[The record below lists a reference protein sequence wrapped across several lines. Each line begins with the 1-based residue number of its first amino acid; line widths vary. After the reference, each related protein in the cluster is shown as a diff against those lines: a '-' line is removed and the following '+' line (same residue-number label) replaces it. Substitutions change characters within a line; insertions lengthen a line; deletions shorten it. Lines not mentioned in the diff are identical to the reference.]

1 MEDVTMQEVREKLR
15 TRDVLYKAFYD
26 VIEDNLRSTIT
37 QLEQKYQKQYEAFE
51 KSHTATVKLSESG
64 RAIDEYIDL
73 LMKGFNELQY
83 EWHTKLCRRRFY
95 NVILPIVALIIS
107 LIAVLK

>member
-1 MEDVTMQEVREKLR
+1 MQEVREKLR
-15 TRDVLYKAFYD
+15 ARDVLYKEFYD

-37 QLEQKYQKQYEAFE
+37 ELAQKYQKLYEDFE

-73 LMKGFNELQY
+73 LMKGFNDIQY
-83 EWHTKLCRRRFY
+83 EWQIKLRHRKFY